1 MPVVWDLKAERDLL
15 LAIVASNPTE
25 KAAGTETKVK
35 VTYDAVV
42 EQMMEWGY
50 DTNVSAVR
58 QRLTKKLLR
67 NMNGGPTAQGTN
79 AATPGPA
86 GLKMPASS
94 KRKADADSDELEA
107 PEAKKTKL
115 TGKKGIA

>member
-15 LAIVASNPTE
+15 LAIVASNLTE
-25 KAAGTETKVK
+25 KAGTETKAK

-86 GLKMPASS
+86 GTKMPASK
-94 KRKADADSDELEA
+94 KRKAAADSDELEA
-107 PEAKKTKL
+107 PETKKTKS
-115 TGKKGIA
+115 TGKKGTA